1 MAQHVRLGGAAR
13 ASGLRVRGRMSSRED
28 FHGVRSGGKRKAEA
42 DEAALGV
49 APKLPKTEADKAN
62 SDRLIVVL
70 DRACLETVKVGKGY
84 ELLNC
89 DDHAHILKKH
99 KREAAECR
107 PDISHQMLL
116 TLLDSPLNKAG
127 KLQVILCLNASAQ
140 MSRRGCG
147 IRRGPWGSRA
157 QRRRSHGS
165 AAWWAPAPAPEAA
178 CTHAVCVCTHRCTPA
193 LRTGTLARAGT
204 RTR

>member
-1 MAQHVRLGGAAR
+1 MRLGGAAR

-127 KLQVILCLNASAQ
+127 KLQVVLARTDATAH
-140 MSRRGCG
+140 RHA
-147 IRRGPWGSRA
+147 PSRA
-157 QRRRSHGS
+157 VTRTCPPERGALARCRSTSTRRRT
-165 AAWWAPAPAPEAA
+165 
-178 CTHAVCVCTHRCTPA
+178 C
-193 LRTGTLARAGT
+193 
-204 RTR
+204 